1 MQEKKEYTIYDIARM
16 ADVSATT
23 VSRVLTNNPHVNKAT
38 RARVQK
44 YIDQCHYVPNET
56 ARGLVTQSS
65 KLIGILISDLRLTH
79 HADGVFYVEQELAEH
94 GYLCLILNTGVEEA
108 SMAKHIQLLSQRK
121 VDAAV
126 FMGSIYQTET
136 VKQAITTYMSQT
148 PVILCNG
155 YLDLPNVYG
164 VIADERFGVANCV
177 ELLIRKGKKHL
188 AFLMDRATPSNL
200 AKQQGF
206 EFAVLHDLPGQSP
219 LVVVSGNSTRFGA
232 LEATA
237 DLLKQHPE
245 TDGIIYADDV
255 QASVGIRAL
264 QQMGKRIPEDVA
276 VIGINNS
283 FYAEMSTPAL
293 TSLDNMLY
301 DQSMTAA
308 KTILDILGGNR
319 VNKRVVLCS
328 EIVER
333 ETT

>member
-1 MQEKKEYTIYDIARM
+1 M
-16 ADVSATT
+16 
-23 VSRVLTNNPHVNKAT
+23 
-38 RARVQK
+38 
-44 YIDQCHYVPNET
+44 
-56 ARGLVTQSS
+56 
-65 KLIGILISDLRLTH
+65 
-79 HADGVFYVEQELAEH
+79 
-94 GYLCLILNTGVEEA
+94 
-108 SMAKHIQLLSQRK
+108 
-121 VDAAV
+121 
-126 FMGSIYQTET
+126 
-136 VKQAITTYMSQT
+136 
-148 PVILCNG
+148 
-155 YLDLPNVYG
+155 
-164 VIADERFGVANCV
+164 
-177 ELLIRKGKKHL
+177 IRKGKKHL

-264 QQMGKRIPEDVA
+264 QQMGKRVPEDVS